1 MNTRVMNRLLLSF
14 ALLLGVTLSYAQTVN
29 VSYAFDERTGVHIVS
44 LPESIPHDYM
54 LQKIVYDLQ
63 FQRTKTGRLYLSVNI
78 GQTGYTSEAMN
89 LVGMYQEPLQSVVHL
104 LFQDKEWLT
113 VRSAIVKGE
122 KIVMENG
129 DTLALLSLLLPLDS
143 FTSSIK
149 GTQGKTP
156 EEISSY
162 LIDRL
167 LKCNMQKLVF
177 ANKDFYMNYL
187 NTSLII
193 KPLLVALS
201 QNTDIVLPDDIGVS
215 PTASNSSYKRK
226 VIVNVNNYNQ
236 YKSLRETIQKTGRC
250 RLATLTT
257 NYGGSMVYGPNG
269 YFSSGRTP
277 SDLTTYL
284 RLINSSKKKI
294 EEINIAENG
303 AFVVVYDYYEFF
315 HQGLPD
321 KLVEVLSSVGKQD
334 LVYSACFNLKGEWA
348 VVTKRNCYASA
359 GIQKHI
365 DDAKDQYGKPRHCFF
380 TENGISIICARGV
393 YTHNVPQTLLDGLDV
408 LNWKP
413 TAIKFTD
420 SGYFII
426 SNDSEK
432 CYFNL

>member
-1 MNTRVMNRLLLSF
+1 GF
-14 ALLLGVTLSYAQTVN
+14 
-29 VSYAFDERTGVHIVS
+29 
-44 LPESIPHDYM
+44 
-54 LQKIVYDLQ
+54 
-63 FQRTKTGRLYLSVNI
+63 
-78 GQTGYTSEAMN
+78 
-89 LVGMYQEPLQSVVHL
+89 
-104 LFQDKEWLT
+104 
-113 VRSAIVKGE
+113 
-122 KIVMENG
+122 
-129 DTLALLSLLLPLDS
+129 
-143 FTSSIK
+143 
-149 GTQGKTP
+149 
-156 EEISSY
+156 
-162 LIDRL
+162 
-167 LKCNMQKLVF
+167 
-177 ANKDFYMNYL
+177 
-187 NTSLII
+187 
-193 KPLLVALS
+193 
-201 QNTDIVLPDDIGVS
+201 
-215 PTASNSSYKRK
+215 
-226 VIVNVNNYNQ
+226 
-236 YKSLRETIQKTGRC
+236 
-250 RLATLTT
+250 
-257 NYGGSMVYGPNG
+257 
-269 YFSSGRTP
+269 FSSGRTP

-393 YTHNVPQTLLDGLDV
+393 YTHNVPQTLLDGLNV